1 MKKLIS
7 ILIIF
12 STIFLISCNDK
23 STTDNSKETSTPIAE
38 KSFTYPYTG
47 EKSEQD
53 SSSKTP
59 YMVIVEN
66 SKLARPQSGL
76 SEADIVYETS
86 AEGGIPRFFALFH
99 KNAPNKIGPVRS
111 VRPYFLT
118 LAKEQALPFGHC
130 GGSAE
135 ALSEIENDSALMSIN
150 EMANSKFY
158 YRDTTRKAPHNL
170 YTNSELFLDAI
181 KTKGFNA
188 APNAFFNYSEDPLK
202 GTTETVNDFSVV
214 TNKIYTTQYKFEN
227 GKYTKYMDGEIA
239 MDANTNSPLTFKNVI
254 VQKTDIKLNSDG
266 KHLDINLIGTG
277 SGCLFV
283 DGKKMDITWS
293 KDSEYAKTK
302 FYDSQGGEITLSPGN
317 TIINII
323 DNTGNIVINN

>member
-7 ILIIF
+7 IMIIF

-23 STTDNSKETSTPIAE
+23 TNKDDSKETSAPAVE
-38 KSFTYPYTG
+38 KTFTYPYTG
-47 EKSEQD
+47 EKSAQNIN
-53 SSSKTP
+53 SKTP
-59 YMVIVEN
+59 YMVIIEN

-86 AEGGIPRFFALFH
+86 AEGGIPRFLALFH
-99 KNAPNKIGPVRS
+99 KNTPDKIGPIRS

-118 LAKEQALPFGHC
+118 LAKEHALPIGHC
-130 GGSAE
+130 GGSSD
-135 ALSEIENDSALMSIN
+135 ALSEINNDSALMSIN
-150 EMANSKFY
+150 EMTNSKYY

-170 YTNSELFLDAI
+170 YTKSELLLDSI
-181 KTKGFNA
+181 KSKGFN
-188 APNAFFNYSEDPLK
+188 PSSTAFFNYSENPL
-202 GTTETVNDFSVV
+202 ENAPESVNDFSVV
-214 TNKIYTTQYKFEN
+214 TNRIYTTQYKFEN
-227 GKYTKYMDGEIA
+227 NRYTKYMDDEIA

-254 VQKTDIKLNSDG
+254 VQKTDINLNSDG

-283 DGKKMDITWS
+283 DGKKIDITWS
-293 KDSEYAKTK
+293 KDSEYSKTK
-302 FYDSQGGEITLSPGN
+302 FYDSQGSEITLSPGN

-323 DNTGNIVINN
+323 DNNGNIVINN